1 MQPCLFLCGGWPV
14 ESLHSGQLE
23 QEAPQ
28 QQLTITVGSKS
39 ETQVGTILIIRSIC
53 GAEMSNLF
61 LPFPP
66 RRPAPATP
74 LRFSGEE
81 IKFLIRH
88 PNTRLAK
95 RSLLP
100 IKCKE
105 RKKKKKSVLSI
116 YKIGPLGFH
125 PPTQLKVLMMR
136 SVTAPAA
143 SQPPPE
149 LTFSVEASSH
159 RNSPASKSH
168 SSF

>member
-28 QQLTITVGSKS
+28 QQLTIAVGSKS

-66 RRPAPATP
+66 RCPAPAPP

-105 RKKKKKSVLSI
+105 KKKKKYQFSRFIKSAPSVSI
-116 YKIGPLGFH
+116 RRL
-125 PPTQLKVLMMR
+125 
-136 SVTAPAA
+136 
-143 SQPPPE
+143 
-149 LTFSVEASSH
+149 
-159 RNSPASKSH
+159 N
-168 SSF
+168 